1 MTLPPVALE
10 VHELRKRY
18 GHQFALRGLNL
29 IVRQGEFISL
39 FGPNGA
45 GKTTLIRILA
55 QLLRP
60 TSGEVKV
67 LGVPLAELGP
77 EIRRQLGVIS
87 HQTFLYPNLTGRENL
102 HFYGQL
108 FDVPNLNAR
117 IEEVLDSVELAHRAD
132 GLVATFSKGMAQR
145 LAIARAILHKPRF
158 ILLDEPYT
166 GLDQHASA
174 LLTSLLRGLRDG
186 ERTFLM
192 TTHHLEQGLEL
203 ASRVCIQTG
212 GQLVFDAPAA
222 ELTPTSLREIY
233 MERLDAAQRRG
244 GR

>member
-1 MTLPPVALE
+1 MSQSPMALE
-10 VHELRKRY
+10 VRDLRKRY
-18 GHQFALRGLNL
+18 GHQLALRGLNL
-29 IVRQGEFISL
+29 TVQQGEFIAL

-45 GKTTLIRILA
+45 GKTTFIRILA

-60 TSGEVKV
+60 TSGEVR
-67 LGVPLAELGP
+67 LMGVPLAELGP
-77 EIRRQLGVIS
+77 ETRRQLGVIS

-102 HFYGQL
+102 FFYGQL
-108 FDVPNLNAR
+108 FDVPQLEAR
-117 IEEVLDSVELAHRAD
+117 VEEVLAAVELSSRAD

-145 LAIARAILHKPRF
+145 LAIARAILHRPRL

-174 LLTSLLRGLRDG
+174 LLTSLLRGLKDG

-203 ASRVCIQTG
+203 ASRVCIQAG

-222 ELTPTSLREIY
+222 ELTPSSLRDIY

-244 GR
+244 TR